1 MGIWEVEVAE
11 WVAEWVAGAKDVRRA
26 AVRRCVMRGL
36 MISPVPAD
44 RAVSL
49 EAWGPGMNS
58 QPLHDKVQAFA
69 QRLLDE
75 AHGDPVRALGLLV
88 LVLDDAELESGDH
101 VHRLVAQV
109 RKVLVPE
116 HTIEQ
121 GRPVQHLAGEASWEG
136 IQHCLRCGKVLT
148 KPGREATPAIL
159 SGYVYEVGSRV
170 TAEDCDEFDSCR

>member
-1 MGIWEVEVAE
+1 
-11 WVAEWVAGAKDVRRA
+11 
-26 AVRRCVMRGL
+26 
-36 MISPVPAD
+36 
-44 RAVSL
+44 
-49 EAWGPGMNS
+49 MNS

-116 HTIEQ
+116 HAIET
-121 GRPVQHLAGEASWEG
+121 GRPIQHLAGDASWEG
-136 IQHCLRCGKVLT
+136 VQHCLRCGKVLM
-148 KPGREATPAIL
+148 KQGRDAEQEIL

-170 TAEDCDEFDSCR
+170 TAEECDDFDLCR

>member
-1 MGIWEVEVAE
+1 
-11 WVAEWVAGAKDVRRA
+11 
-26 AVRRCVMRGL
+26 
-36 MISPVPAD
+36 
-44 RAVSL
+44 
-49 EAWGPGMNS
+49 MNS

-75 AHGDPVRALGLLV
+75 AQGDPVRALGLLV

-116 HTIEQ
+116 HAIESGQ
-121 GRPVQHLAGEASWEG
+121 PIQHLAGEASWEG
-136 IQHCLRCGKVLT
+136 VQHCLRCGKVLT
-148 KPGREATPAIL
+148 KQGRDVEHAIL

-170 TAEDCDEFDSCR
+170 TADACDDFEPCQ